1 MAKPR
6 ADMQRLE
13 ELRERLL
20 ADIATQERA
29 LYALQNKLAGV
40 DAAIAAMKGTALPV
54 DHAPSRQRNV
64 TRTVMEVIE
73 ETGTKGVT
81 AAEVVERAAAK
92 GKILY
97 RASVSSLL
105 SRNKR
110 EGLLT
115 FDGERYHTA
124 PKQEPQPTLK
134 VV

>member
-1 MAKPR
+1 MAKTR

-20 ADIATQERA
+20 ADIATQDRA
-29 LYALQNKLAGV
+29 LQALQNKLAGV
-40 DAAIAAMKGTALPV
+40 DAAIAAMRGTAAPA
-54 DHAPSRQRNV
+54 DHTPSRRRNV
-64 TRTVMEVIE
+64 TRTVMEIIE
-73 ETGTKGVT
+73 ESGTNGVT
-81 AAEVVERAAAK
+81 VGEVLERAAVR
-92 GKILY
+92 GKELD

-115 FDGERYHTA
+115 FDGERYHVA
-124 PKQEPQPTLK
+124 SPHGPQPTLK

>member
-20 ADIATQERA
+20 ADIAAQERT
-29 LYALQNKLAGV
+29 LYALQNKLSGV
-40 DAAIAAMKGTALPV
+40 DAAIAAMKGTALPS

-64 TRTVMEVIE
+64 TRTVMEIIE
-73 ETGTKGVT
+73 ESGTKGVT

-92 GKILY
+92 GKTLD

-110 EGLLT
+110 DGFLT
-115 FDGERYHTA
+115 FDGERYHAAST
-124 PKQEPQPTLK
+124 QGPQPTLK